1 MTFLRLCWS
10 AYVPV
15 VVLMMAAVSECTTA
29 PRGTRVPHSS
39 PAKRKHAWAGAIVPF
54 PTNRRSLGSAPRRHA
69 YGGDNGTRDQAARSP
84 PAPIPFDLLTQPL
97 RQRCRR

>member
-39 PAKRKHAWAGAIVPF
+39 PAKRKHLGG
-54 PTNRRSLGSAPRRHA
+54 RGRSFSNESEIIGVSAPRRDV